1 MILRYIIA
9 AYIILSFVGCA
20 NSGNNTLLE
29 SFNNLTTDCKIFLED
44 YENEIF
50 QLIEV
55 QKEIKSKGDNI
66 NLIIS
71 RNSIEES
78 ISNMQSDPSFF
89 NCISN
94 IYFKTKIDSLNSAV
108 EF

>member
-20 NSGNNTLLE
+20 NSGNNALLE

-50 QLIEV
+50 QLHEV

>member
-1 MILRYIIA
+1 MILRYITIV
-9 AYIILSFVGCA
+9 YIILSFIGCV
-20 NSGNNTLLE
+20 NNDNKALLE
-29 SFNNLTTDCKIFLED
+29 SSNTLTTDCKIFLED

-78 ISNMQSDPSFF
+78 ISNMQSAPSFF
-89 NCISN
+89 SCISN